1 MWSIIL
7 CSYHYVNLMV
17 DVGLI
22 LQGHLLPAVD
32 FVSLHRD
39 CLLDIALLSTVSFKL
54 PLFFYLVNALPCRF
68 DQISFKIHK
77 MHACIFIKQIHK
89 SIIRNKRL

>member
-7 CSYHYVNLMV
+7 YSLYPYHSVNLMV

-54 PLFFYLVNALPCRF
+54 PLFFYLVNTLPCFF
-68 DQISFKIHK
+68 DHVSLIAFFVI
-77 MHACIFIKQIHK
+77 
-89 SIIRNKRL
+89 